1 MLDYRLLEALAAVI
15 SQGGFEKAAQ
25 TLYLTQSAV
34 SRRIKQL
41 EAVLGQPVLLRT
53 TPPKPTAAGQRLL
66 NHLQQVRQME
76 GSLGLA
82 EPDSP
87 LLVRLATNADSLATW
102 LAHAL
107 VMPAPIQLRFD
118 LIVEDQ
124 SVSLK
129 RMQQGDVM
137 ACICDSPQPVNGGA
151 VMPLGALRY
160 RAVAS
165 PAFIQRYDL
174 QPLTALALA
183 QAPCLIFSADD
194 LLQHRFLQDLAGIT
208 PTQLHICP
216 FIRGLFKG
224 GAGGPWFWPLTR
236 TTNAALYRQ
245 WRTYRSSPWLSS
257 WYATLLAPLA
267 GRESAAK
274 TAAFTGANLCAA
286 IVGSASVEQ
295 TKSSRVCL
303 TSVVV

>member
-165 PAFIQRYDL
+165 PAFIQRYGL
-174 QPLTALALA
+174 QPLTAPALA

-216 FIRGLFKG
+216 SSEGFLKAVLAGLGFG
-224 GAGGPWFWPLTR
+224 LLPELQMQPYIANGELID
-236 TTNAALYRQ
+236 
-245 WRTYRSSPWLSS
+245 
-257 WYATLLAPLA
+257 LAPGYHLDTPLYWHHWLA
-267 GRESAAK
+267 ESPQLK
-274 TAAFTGANLCAA
+274 QLRLQ
-286 IVGSASVEQ
+286 VQ
-295 TKSSRVCL
+295 TFAQQSLVAL
-303 TSVVV
+303 A